1 MFKKTLI
8 AAAVATMASSVAM
21 ADVKIG
27 GKVEQQQQKSEAGE
41 WSGWSDVRLTVS
53 GDEDLGNGM
62 SAFFMFQDEMGL
74 RTGAGAQQYD
84 QLVGLKS
91 SAGTLIMGKVEDFTE
106 SKVMSMTDKTMGAGG
121 VEIGANLGR
130 NEGAIAYVS
139 PAFNGLTVG
148 VAGYALSAGGGSE
161 DAFDAVDLGLMYSN
175 GPLSVNVSFEND
187 KRAATAATTT
197 KTTAL
202 ATLNTAEIAYATI
215 VDGALGVEPSA
226 AQTTTILA
234 ARQAYADAAA
244 VAGGAV
250 ALTDIDTVETARAAY
265 AAIAADTTAFDSG
278 DSTSIGASYA
288 MGDMTVA
295 ATFQTTE
302 FDTAGKADEDDTSIA
317 LTYAMGNNKL
327 VLGWN
332 DNETSAAAVVT
343 DTNSNVI
350 ELQHSFSKHTAAYV
364 NFYNS
369 DVADADTTSFGLQ
382 HTF

>member
-27 GKVEQQQQKSEAGE
+27 GKVEQQQLKSEAGE

-62 SAFFMFQDEMGL
+62 SAFFKFQDEMGL
-74 RTGAGAQQYD
+74 RTGAGTQQYD

-121 VEIGANLGR
+121 VEIGSNLNR
-130 NEGAIAYVS
+130 NEGGIAYVS

-187 KRAATAATTT
+187 KRVAVAGTTAKATGATTLATA
-197 KTTAL
+197 
-202 ATLNTAEIAYATI
+202 E
-215 VDGALGVEPSA
+215 GV
-226 AQTTTILA
+226 
-234 ARQAYADAAA
+234 YAAA

>member
-1 MFKKTLI
+1 MFKKAII
-8 AAAVATMASSVAM
+8 AVAMAAVTGSAM
-21 ADVKIG
+21 ADVTVG
-27 GKVEQQQQKSEAGE
+27 GKVEQQQRKNEAGE

-53 GDEDLGNGM
+53 GSEDLGNGM
-62 SAFFMFQDEMGL
+62 SGFFKFQEEIGL
-74 RTGAGAQQYD
+74 RSGAGAQQYD

-91 SAGTLIMGKVEDFTE
+91 GAGTLIMGKVEDFTE
-106 SKVMSMTDKTMGAGG
+106 SKVMSMTDKTMGANG

-139 PAFNGLTVG
+139 PSFSGLTVG
-148 VAGYALSAGGGSE
+148 VAGYALSASGGDQ

-175 GPLSVNVSFEND
+175 GPLSVNVAFEND
-187 KRAATAATTT
+187 KRAATAA
-197 KTTAL
+197 
-202 ATLNTAEIAYATI
+202 
-215 VDGALGVEPSA
+215 
-226 AQTTTILA
+226 
-234 ARQAYADAAA
+234 
-244 VAGGAV
+244 
-250 ALTDIDTVETARAAY
+250 
-265 AAIAADTTAFDSG
+265 FHSG
-278 DSTSIGASYA
+278 DSKSIGASYA

>member
-62 SAFFMFQDEMGL
+62 SAFFKFQDEMGL

-139 PAFNGLTVG
+139 PSFSGLTVG
-148 VAGYALSAGGGSE
+148 VAGYALSASGGDQ

-175 GPLSVNVSFEND
+175 GPLSVNVAFEND
-187 KRAATAATTT
+187 KRAATAATAA
-197 KTTAL
+197 TA
-202 ATLNTAEIAYATI
+202 
-215 VDGALGVEPSA
+215 
-226 AQTTTILA
+226 
-234 ARQAYADAAA
+234 
-244 VAGGAV
+244 
-250 ALTDIDTVETARAAY
+250 
-265 AAIAADTTAFDSG
+265 AFDSG

-288 MGDMTVA
+288 AGDLTVA
-295 ATFQTTE
+295 ATQQMTSY
-302 FDTAGKADEDDTSIA
+302 DTAGKADEDDTSIA
-317 LTYAMGNNKL
+317 VTYNMGNNK
-327 VLGWN
+327 VVVGWN
-332 DNETSAAAVVT
+332 DNETSAGATVT

-350 ELQHSFSKHTAAYV
+350 ELQHSFSKTTAAYV
-364 NFYNS
+364 QFYNT
-369 DVADADTTSFGLQ
+369 DVAAGDTTSFGLQ
-382 HTF
+382 HSF

>member
-62 SAFFMFQDEMGL
+62 SAFFKFQDEMGL
-74 RTGAGAQQYD
+74 RTGAGTQQYD

-121 VEIGANLGR
+121 VEIGSNLGR
-130 NEGAIAYVS
+130 QEGGIAYVS

-187 KRAATAATTT
+187 KRAATAATAA
-197 KTTAL
+197 TA
-202 ATLNTAEIAYATI
+202 
-215 VDGALGVEPSA
+215 
-226 AQTTTILA
+226 
-234 ARQAYADAAA
+234 
-244 VAGGAV
+244 
-250 ALTDIDTVETARAAY
+250 
-265 AAIAADTTAFDSG
+265 AFDSG

-288 MGDMTVA
+288 AGDLTVA
-295 ATFQTTE
+295 ATQQMTSY
-302 FDTAGKADEDDTSIA
+302 DTAGKADEDDTSIA
-317 LTYAMGNNKL
+317 VTYNMGNNK
-327 VLGWN
+327 VVVGWN
-332 DNETSAAAVVT
+332 DNETSAGATVT

-350 ELQHSFSKHTAAYV
+350 ELQHSFSKTTAAYV
-364 NFYNS
+364 QFYNT
-369 DVADADTTSFGLQ
+369 DVAAGDTTSFGLQ
-382 HTF
+382 HSF

>member
-74 RTGAGAQQYD
+74 RTGAGTQQYD

-121 VEIGANLGR
+121 VEIGSNLGR
-130 NEGAIAYVS
+130 QEGGIAYVS

-202 ATLNTAEIAYATI
+202 GTLNTAEIAYATI
-215 VDGALGVEPSA
+215 TNGPAAPNA

-244 VAGGAV
+244 N
-250 ALTDIDTVETARAAY
+250 AA
-265 AAIAADTTAFDSG
+265 AFHSG
-278 DSTSIGASYA
+278 DSKSIGASYA

>member
-74 RTGAGAQQYD
+74 RTGAGTQQYD

-139 PAFNGLTVG
+139 PSFSGLTVG
-148 VAGYALSAGGGSE
+148 VAGYALSDSGGSE

-187 KRAATAATTT
+187 KRAATAATAA
-197 KTTAL
+197 TA
-202 ATLNTAEIAYATI
+202 
-215 VDGALGVEPSA
+215 
-226 AQTTTILA
+226 
-234 ARQAYADAAA
+234 
-244 VAGGAV
+244 
-250 ALTDIDTVETARAAY
+250 
-265 AAIAADTTAFDSG
+265 AFDSG

>member
-139 PAFNGLTVG
+139 PSFSGLTVG
-148 VAGYALSAGGGSE
+148 VAGYALSDNGGSE

-187 KRAATAATTT
+187 KRAATAATAA
-197 KTTAL
+197 TA
-202 ATLNTAEIAYATI
+202 
-215 VDGALGVEPSA
+215 
-226 AQTTTILA
+226 
-234 ARQAYADAAA
+234 
-244 VAGGAV
+244 
-250 ALTDIDTVETARAAY
+250 
-265 AAIAADTTAFDSG
+265 AFDSG

>member
-62 SAFFMFQDEMGL
+62 SAFFKFQDEMGL
-74 RTGAGAQQYD
+74 RTGAGTQQYD

-187 KRAATAATTT
+187 KRAATAA
-197 KTTAL
+197 
-202 ATLNTAEIAYATI
+202 
-215 VDGALGVEPSA
+215 
-226 AQTTTILA
+226 
-234 ARQAYADAAA
+234 
-244 VAGGAV
+244 
-250 ALTDIDTVETARAAY
+250 
-265 AAIAADTTAFDSG
+265 IAATAATAATAAFHSG
-278 DSTSIGASYA
+278 DSKSIGASYA

>member
-74 RTGAGAQQYD
+74 RTGAGTQQYD

-139 PAFNGLTVG
+139 PSFSGLTVG
-148 VAGYALSAGGGSE
+148 VAGYALSDSGGDQ

-175 GPLSVNVSFEND
+175 GPLSVNVAFEND
-187 KRAATAATTT
+187 KRAATAA
-197 KTTAL
+197 
-202 ATLNTAEIAYATI
+202 
-215 VDGALGVEPSA
+215 
-226 AQTTTILA
+226 
-234 ARQAYADAAA
+234 
-244 VAGGAV
+244 
-250 ALTDIDTVETARAAY
+250 
-265 AAIAADTTAFDSG
+265 IAATAATAATAAFHSG
-278 DSTSIGASYA
+278 DSKSIGASYA

>member
-139 PAFNGLTVG
+139 PSFSGLTVG
-148 VAGYALSAGGGSE
+148 VAGYALSASGGDQ

-175 GPLSVNVSFEND
+175 GPLSVNVAFEND
-187 KRAATAATTT
+187 KRAATAA
-197 KTTAL
+197 
-202 ATLNTAEIAYATI
+202 
-215 VDGALGVEPSA
+215 
-226 AQTTTILA
+226 
-234 ARQAYADAAA
+234 
-244 VAGGAV
+244 
-250 ALTDIDTVETARAAY
+250 
-265 AAIAADTTAFDSG
+265 FHSG

>member
-62 SAFFMFQDEMGL
+62 SAFFKFQDEMGL
-74 RTGAGAQQYD
+74 RTGAGTQQYD

-139 PAFNGLTVG
+139 PSFSGLTVG
-148 VAGYALSAGGGSE
+148 VAGYALSASGGDQ

-175 GPLSVNVSFEND
+175 GPLSVNVAFEND
-187 KRAATAATTT
+187 KRAATAATAA
-197 KTTAL
+197 TA
-202 ATLNTAEIAYATI
+202 
-215 VDGALGVEPSA
+215 
-226 AQTTTILA
+226 
-234 ARQAYADAAA
+234 
-244 VAGGAV
+244 
-250 ALTDIDTVETARAAY
+250 
-265 AAIAADTTAFDSG
+265 AFDSG

>member
-1 MFKKTLI
+1 
-8 AAAVATMASSVAM
+8 
-21 ADVKIG
+21 
-27 GKVEQQQQKSEAGE
+27 
-41 WSGWSDVRLTVS
+41 
-53 GDEDLGNGM
+53 
-62 SAFFMFQDEMGL
+62 
-74 RTGAGAQQYD
+74 
-84 QLVGLKS
+84 
-91 SAGTLIMGKVEDFTE
+91 
-106 SKVMSMTDKTMGAGG
+106 MTDKTMGAGG

-202 ATLNTAEIAYATI
+202 ATLNTAEIAYAT
-215 VDGALGVEPSA
+215 VTNGAAPNA

-244 VAGGAV
+244 N
-250 ALTDIDTVETARAAY
+250 TA
-265 AAIAADTTAFDSG
+265 AFHSG
-278 DSTSIGASYA
+278 DSKSIGASYA

>member
-139 PAFNGLTVG
+139 PSFSGLTVG
-148 VAGYALSAGGGSE
+148 VAGYALSASGGDQ

-175 GPLSVNVSFEND
+175 GPLSVNVAFEND
-187 KRAATAATTT
+187 KRAATAATAA
-197 KTTAL
+197 TA
-202 ATLNTAEIAYATI
+202 
-215 VDGALGVEPSA
+215 
-226 AQTTTILA
+226 
-234 ARQAYADAAA
+234 
-244 VAGGAV
+244 
-250 ALTDIDTVETARAAY
+250 
-265 AAIAADTTAFDSG
+265 AFHSG
-278 DSTSIGASYA
+278 DSKSIGASYA

>member
-1 MFKKTLI
+1 MFKKAII
-8 AAAVATMASSVAM
+8 AVAMAAVTGSAM
-21 ADVKIG
+21 ADVTVG
-27 GKVEQQQQKSEAGE
+27 GKVEQQQRKNEAGE

-53 GDEDLGNGM
+53 GSEDLGNGM
-62 SAFFMFQDEMGL
+62 SGFFKFQEEIGL
-74 RTGAGAQQYD
+74 RSGAGAQQYD

-91 SAGTLIMGKVEDFTE
+91 GAGTLIMGKVEDFTE
-106 SKVMSMTDKTMGAGG
+106 SKVMSMTDKTMGANG

-139 PAFNGLTVG
+139 PSFSGLTVG
-148 VAGYALSAGGGSE
+148 VAGYALSASGGDQ

-175 GPLSVNVSFEND
+175 GPLSVNVAFEND
-187 KRAATAATTT
+187 KRAATA
-197 KTTAL
+197 
-202 ATLNTAEIAYATI
+202 
-215 VDGALGVEPSA
+215 
-226 AQTTTILA
+226 
-234 ARQAYADAAA
+234 
-244 VAGGAV
+244 
-250 ALTDIDTVETARAAY
+250 
-265 AAIAADTTAFDSG
+265 AFDSG

>member
-62 SAFFMFQDEMGL
+62 SAFFKFQDEMGL

-106 SKVMSMTDKTMGAGG
+106 SKVMSMTDKTMGAGS

-139 PAFNGLTVG
+139 PSFSGLTVG
-148 VAGYALSAGGGSE
+148 VAGYALSASGGDQ

-175 GPLSVNVSFEND
+175 GPLSVNVAFEND
-187 KRAATAATTT
+187 KRAATAATAA
-197 KTTAL
+197 TA
-202 ATLNTAEIAYATI
+202 
-215 VDGALGVEPSA
+215 
-226 AQTTTILA
+226 
-234 ARQAYADAAA
+234 
-244 VAGGAV
+244 
-250 ALTDIDTVETARAAY
+250 
-265 AAIAADTTAFDSG
+265 AFDSG

-288 MGDMTVA
+288 AGDLTVA
-295 ATFQTTE
+295 ATQQMTSY
-302 FDTAGKADEDDTSIA
+302 DTAGKADEDDTSIA
-317 LTYAMGNNKL
+317 VTYNMGNNK
-327 VLGWN
+327 VVVGWN
-332 DNETSAAAVVT
+332 DNETSAGATVTETEVSPFLPAKVKSMSCLNWFTESSLVV
-343 DTNSNVI
+343 SVLVKLILAPPVI
-350 ELQHSFSKHTAAYV
+350 ETSAIETVAIVAATAAI
-364 NFYNS
+364 NNCFFILKLLN
-369 DVADADTTSFGLQ
+369 L
-382 HTF
+382 

>member
-62 SAFFMFQDEMGL
+62 SAFFKFQDEMGL

-106 SKVMSMTDKTMGAGG
+106 SKVMSMTDKTMGAGS
-121 VEIGANLGR
+121 VEIGANLGC

-139 PAFNGLTVG
+139 PSFSGLTVG
-148 VAGYALSAGGGSE
+148 VAGYALSASGGDQ

-175 GPLSVNVSFEND
+175 GPLSVNVAFEND
-187 KRAATAATTT
+187 KRAATAA
-197 KTTAL
+197 
-202 ATLNTAEIAYATI
+202 
-215 VDGALGVEPSA
+215 
-226 AQTTTILA
+226 
-234 ARQAYADAAA
+234 
-244 VAGGAV
+244 
-250 ALTDIDTVETARAAY
+250 
-265 AAIAADTTAFDSG
+265 FHSG

>member
-139 PAFNGLTVG
+139 PSFSGLTVG
-148 VAGYALSAGGGSE
+148 VAGYALSDSGGDQ

-175 GPLSVNVSFEND
+175 GPLSVNVAFEND
-187 KRAATAATTT
+187 KRAATAATAA
-197 KTTAL
+197 TA
-202 ATLNTAEIAYATI
+202 
-215 VDGALGVEPSA
+215 
-226 AQTTTILA
+226 
-234 ARQAYADAAA
+234 
-244 VAGGAV
+244 
-250 ALTDIDTVETARAAY
+250 
-265 AAIAADTTAFDSG
+265 AFDSG

>member
-62 SAFFMFQDEMGL
+62 SAFFKFQDEMGL

-139 PAFNGLTVG
+139 PSFSGLTVG
-148 VAGYALSAGGGSE
+148 VAGYALSASGGDQ

-175 GPLSVNVSFEND
+175 GPLSVNVAFEND
-187 KRAATAATTT
+187 KRAATAATAA
-197 KTTAL
+197 TA
-202 ATLNTAEIAYATI
+202 
-215 VDGALGVEPSA
+215 
-226 AQTTTILA
+226 
-234 ARQAYADAAA
+234 
-244 VAGGAV
+244 
-250 ALTDIDTVETARAAY
+250 
-265 AAIAADTTAFDSG
+265 AFDSG

>member
-62 SAFFMFQDEMGL
+62 SAFFKFQDEMGL

-121 VEIGANLGR
+121 VEIGSNLNR
-130 NEGAIAYVS
+130 NEGGIAYVS

-148 VAGYALSAGGGSE
+148 VAGYALSDNGGSE

-187 KRAATAATTT
+187 KRAATAATAA
-197 KTTAL
+197 TA
-202 ATLNTAEIAYATI
+202 
-215 VDGALGVEPSA
+215 
-226 AQTTTILA
+226 
-234 ARQAYADAAA
+234 
-244 VAGGAV
+244 
-250 ALTDIDTVETARAAY
+250 
-265 AAIAADTTAFDSG
+265 AFDSG

>member
-106 SKVMSMTDKTMGAGG
+106 SKVMSMTDKTMGAGS

-139 PAFNGLTVG
+139 PSFSGLTVG
-148 VAGYALSAGGGSE
+148 VAGYALSDNGGSE

-187 KRAATAATTT
+187 KRAATAATAA
-197 KTTAL
+197 TA
-202 ATLNTAEIAYATI
+202 
-215 VDGALGVEPSA
+215 
-226 AQTTTILA
+226 
-234 ARQAYADAAA
+234 
-244 VAGGAV
+244 
-250 ALTDIDTVETARAAY
+250 
-265 AAIAADTTAFDSG
+265 AFDSG

>member
-74 RTGAGAQQYD
+74 RTGAGTQQYD

-139 PAFNGLTVG
+139 PSFSGLTVG
-148 VAGYALSAGGGSE
+148 VAGYALSASGGDQ

-175 GPLSVNVSFEND
+175 GPLSVNVAFEND
-187 KRAATAATTT
+187 KRAATAATAA
-197 KTTAL
+197 TA
-202 ATLNTAEIAYATI
+202 
-215 VDGALGVEPSA
+215 
-226 AQTTTILA
+226 
-234 ARQAYADAAA
+234 
-244 VAGGAV
+244 
-250 ALTDIDTVETARAAY
+250 
-265 AAIAADTTAFDSG
+265 AFDSG

>member
-187 KRAATAATTT
+187 KRAATAATAA
-197 KTTAL
+197 TA
-202 ATLNTAEIAYATI
+202 
-215 VDGALGVEPSA
+215 
-226 AQTTTILA
+226 
-234 ARQAYADAAA
+234 
-244 VAGGAV
+244 
-250 ALTDIDTVETARAAY
+250 
-265 AAIAADTTAFDSG
+265 AFDSG

-288 MGDMTVA
+288 AGDLTVA
-295 ATFQTTE
+295 ATQQMTSY
-302 FDTAGKADEDDTSIA
+302 DTAGKADEDDTSIA
-317 LTYAMGNNKL
+317 VTYNMGNNK
-327 VLGWN
+327 VVVGWN
-332 DNETSAAAVVT
+332 DNETSAGATVT

-350 ELQHSFSKHTAAYV
+350 ELQHSFSKTTAAYV
-364 NFYNS
+364 QFYNT
-369 DVADADTTSFGLQ
+369 DVAAGDTTSFGLQ
-382 HTF
+382 HSF

>member
-62 SAFFMFQDEMGL
+62 SAFFKFQDEMGL
-74 RTGAGAQQYD
+74 RTGAGTQQYD

-187 KRAATAATTT
+187 KRAATAATAA
-197 KTTAL
+197 TA
-202 ATLNTAEIAYATI
+202 
-215 VDGALGVEPSA
+215 
-226 AQTTTILA
+226 
-234 ARQAYADAAA
+234 
-244 VAGGAV
+244 
-250 ALTDIDTVETARAAY
+250 
-265 AAIAADTTAFDSG
+265 AFDSG

-288 MGDMTVA
+288 AGDLTVA
-295 ATFQTTE
+295 ATQQMTSY
-302 FDTAGKADEDDTSIA
+302 DTAGKADEDDTSIA
-317 LTYAMGNNKL
+317 VTYNMGNNK
-327 VLGWN
+327 VVVGWN
-332 DNETSAAAVVT
+332 DNETSAGATVT

-350 ELQHSFSKHTAAYV
+350 ELQHSFSKTTAAYV
-364 NFYNS
+364 QFYNT
-369 DVADADTTSFGLQ
+369 DVAAGDTTSFGLQ
-382 HTF
+382 HSF

>member
-74 RTGAGAQQYD
+74 RTGAGTQQYD

-106 SKVMSMTDKTMGAGG
+106 SKVMSMTDKTMGAGL

-187 KRAATAATTT
+187 KRAAVAGTTAKATGATT
-197 KTTAL
+197 L
-202 ATLNTAEIAYATI
+202 ATAE
-215 VDGALGVEPSA
+215 GV
-226 AQTTTILA
+226 
-234 ARQAYADAAA
+234 YAAA

-288 MGDMTVA
+288 AGDLTVA
-295 ATFQTTE
+295 ATQQMTSY
-302 FDTAGKADEDDTSIA
+302 DTAGKADEDDTSIA
-317 LTYAMGNNKL
+317 VTYNMGNNK
-327 VLGWN
+327 VVVGWN
-332 DNETSAAAVVT
+332 DNETSAGATVT

-350 ELQHSFSKHTAAYV
+350 ELQHSFSKTTAAYV
-364 NFYNS
+364 QFYNT
-369 DVADADTTSFGLQ
+369 DVAAGDTTSFGLQ
-382 HTF
+382 HSF

>member
-1 MFKKTLI
+1 MFKKAII
-8 AAAVATMASSVAM
+8 AVAMAAVTGSAM
-21 ADVKIG
+21 ADVTVG
-27 GKVEQQQQKSEAGE
+27 GKVEQQQRKNEAGE

-53 GDEDLGNGM
+53 GSEDLGNGM
-62 SAFFMFQDEMGL
+62 SGFFKFQEEIGL
-74 RTGAGAQQYD
+74 RSGAGAQQYD

-91 SAGTLIMGKVEDFTE
+91 GAGTLIMGKVEDFTE
-106 SKVMSMTDKTMGAGG
+106 SKVMSMTDKTMGANG

-139 PAFNGLTVG
+139 PSFSGLTVG
-148 VAGYALSAGGGSE
+148 VAGYALSASGGDQ

-175 GPLSVNVSFEND
+175 GPLSVNVAFEND
-187 KRAATAATTT
+187 KRAATAAFH
-197 KTTAL
+197 
-202 ATLNTAEIAYATI
+202 
-215 VDGALGVEPSA
+215 S
-226 AQTTTILA
+226 
-234 ARQAYADAAA
+234 
-244 VAGGAV
+244 GG
-250 ALTDIDTVETARAAY
+250 
-265 AAIAADTTAFDSG
+265 
-278 DSTSIGASYA
+278 STSIGASYA

>member
-1 MFKKTLI
+1 MFKKAII
-8 AAAVATMASSVAM
+8 AVAMAAVTGSAM
-21 ADVKIG
+21 ADVTVG
-27 GKVEQQQQKSEAGE
+27 GKVEQQQRKNEAGE

-53 GDEDLGNGM
+53 GSEDLGNGM
-62 SAFFMFQDEMGL
+62 SGFFKFQEEIGL
-74 RTGAGAQQYD
+74 RSGAGAQQYD

-91 SAGTLIMGKVEDFTE
+91 GAGTLIMGKVEDFTE
-106 SKVMSMTDKTMGAGG
+106 SKVMSMTDKTMGANG

-139 PAFNGLTVG
+139 PSFSGLTVG
-148 VAGYALSAGGGSE
+148 VAGYALSASGGDQ

-175 GPLSVNVSFEND
+175 GPLSVNVAFEND
-187 KRAATAATTT
+187 KRAATAATAA
-197 KTTAL
+197 TA
-202 ATLNTAEIAYATI
+202 
-215 VDGALGVEPSA
+215 
-226 AQTTTILA
+226 
-234 ARQAYADAAA
+234 
-244 VAGGAV
+244 
-250 ALTDIDTVETARAAY
+250 
-265 AAIAADTTAFDSG
+265 AFDSG
-278 DSTSIGASYA
+278 DSKSIGASYA

>member
-139 PAFNGLTVG
+139 PSFSGLTVG
-148 VAGYALSAGGGSE
+148 VAGYALSASGGDQ

-175 GPLSVNVSFEND
+175 GPLSVNVAFEND
-187 KRAATAATTT
+187 KRAATAATAA
-197 KTTAL
+197 TA
-202 ATLNTAEIAYATI
+202 
-215 VDGALGVEPSA
+215 
-226 AQTTTILA
+226 
-234 ARQAYADAAA
+234 
-244 VAGGAV
+244 
-250 ALTDIDTVETARAAY
+250 
-265 AAIAADTTAFDSG
+265 AFDSG

>member
-62 SAFFMFQDEMGL
+62 SAFFKFQDEMGL

-139 PAFNGLTVG
+139 PSFSGLTVG
-148 VAGYALSAGGGSE
+148 VAGYALSASGGDQ

-175 GPLSVNVSFEND
+175 GPLSVNVAFEND
-187 KRAATAATTT
+187 KRAATAA
-197 KTTAL
+197 
-202 ATLNTAEIAYATI
+202 
-215 VDGALGVEPSA
+215 
-226 AQTTTILA
+226 
-234 ARQAYADAAA
+234 
-244 VAGGAV
+244 
-250 ALTDIDTVETARAAY
+250 
-265 AAIAADTTAFDSG
+265 FHSG

>member
-62 SAFFMFQDEMGL
+62 SAFFKFQDEMGL
-74 RTGAGAQQYD
+74 RTGAGTQQYD

-139 PAFNGLTVG
+139 PSFSGLTVG
-148 VAGYALSAGGGSE
+148 VAGYALSDSGGDQ

-175 GPLSVNVSFEND
+175 GPLSVNVAFEND
-187 KRAATAATTT
+187 KRAATAATAA
-197 KTTAL
+197 TA
-202 ATLNTAEIAYATI
+202 
-215 VDGALGVEPSA
+215 
-226 AQTTTILA
+226 
-234 ARQAYADAAA
+234 
-244 VAGGAV
+244 
-250 ALTDIDTVETARAAY
+250 
-265 AAIAADTTAFDSG
+265 AFDSG

>member
-187 KRAATAATTT
+187 KRAATAATAA
-197 KTTAL
+197 TA
-202 ATLNTAEIAYATI
+202 
-215 VDGALGVEPSA
+215 
-226 AQTTTILA
+226 
-234 ARQAYADAAA
+234 
-244 VAGGAV
+244 
-250 ALTDIDTVETARAAY
+250 
-265 AAIAADTTAFDSG
+265 AFDSG

>member
-62 SAFFMFQDEMGL
+62 SAFFKFQDEMGL
-74 RTGAGAQQYD
+74 RTGAGTQQYD

-139 PAFNGLTVG
+139 PSFSGLTVG
-148 VAGYALSAGGGSE
+148 VAGYALSASGGDQ

-175 GPLSVNVSFEND
+175 GPLSVNVAFEND
-187 KRAATAATTT
+187 KRAATAA
-197 KTTAL
+197 
-202 ATLNTAEIAYATI
+202 
-215 VDGALGVEPSA
+215 
-226 AQTTTILA
+226 
-234 ARQAYADAAA
+234 
-244 VAGGAV
+244 
-250 ALTDIDTVETARAAY
+250 
-265 AAIAADTTAFDSG
+265 FHSG

>member
-139 PAFNGLTVG
+139 PSFSGLTVG
-148 VAGYALSAGGGSE
+148 VAGYALSASGGDQ

-175 GPLSVNVSFEND
+175 GPLSVNVAFEND
-187 KRAATAATTT
+187 KRAATAATAA
-197 KTTAL
+197 TA
-202 ATLNTAEIAYATI
+202 
-215 VDGALGVEPSA
+215 
-226 AQTTTILA
+226 
-234 ARQAYADAAA
+234 
-244 VAGGAV
+244 
-250 ALTDIDTVETARAAY
+250 
-265 AAIAADTTAFDSG
+265 AFDSG

-288 MGDMTVA
+288 AGDLTVA
-295 ATFQTTE
+295 ATQQMTSY
-302 FDTAGKADEDDTSIA
+302 DTAGKADEDDTSIA
-317 LTYAMGNNKL
+317 VTYNMGNNK
-327 VLGWN
+327 VVVGWN
-332 DNETSAAAVVT
+332 DNETSAGATVT

-350 ELQHSFSKHTAAYV
+350 ELQHSFSKTTAAYV
-364 NFYNS
+364 QFYNT
-369 DVADADTTSFGLQ
+369 DVAAGDTTSFGLQ
-382 HTF
+382 HSF

>member
-62 SAFFMFQDEMGL
+62 SAFFKFQDEMGL

-139 PAFNGLTVG
+139 PSFSGLTVG
-148 VAGYALSAGGGSE
+148 VAGYALSDNGGSE

-187 KRAATAATTT
+187 KRAATAATAA
-197 KTTAL
+197 TA
-202 ATLNTAEIAYATI
+202 
-215 VDGALGVEPSA
+215 
-226 AQTTTILA
+226 
-234 ARQAYADAAA
+234 
-244 VAGGAV
+244 
-250 ALTDIDTVETARAAY
+250 
-265 AAIAADTTAFDSG
+265 AFHSG
-278 DSTSIGASYA
+278 DSKSIGASYA